1 MRPNDINALFKTQSL
16 TLQAKAMKSLTE
28 LLEKK
33 EHDSPEEEEMYVEA
47 ILEILDGKCLHS
59 SVVTEEIVRDAVGEM
74 ERKKEIEN
82 VCGKETKEK
91 KKKKKKKKETN
102 ENAAFEIPEDD
113 ENADG
118 EEKKGGEDEAP
129 MSVDDDEEEEEEE
142 ESEEEEEEEEE
153 DRANR
158 ERLHSE
164 LADEA
169 IVVCD
174 AFTHMPRHQYDE
186 TRNVFVKINQ
196 PATMDA
202 EADSKINVYRERFH
216 LLRQRMNRHESFTK
230 PAFGKKKKTK
240 NGGGD
245 ATNNNMNELTPL
257 RSLVGKCYGPRVV
270 MGCLSQV
277 EDGIFY
283 LEDPTGSMRID
294 LTAAVA
300 TSGMFCENC
309 VVLATGEVRKED
321 GIFEVSALGHPPA
334 ELRRQTLEAT
344 NATDFIGAAQGG
356 KHVALRPRD
365 LEELKKTEK
374 KAQDER
380 FVVIS
385 DCYLDDSKCLRRLRN
400 IFEVYDQEPKP
411 PGLFV
416 FMGDFTRVP
425 FGPTKYDFA
434 SYTKSFDQLADLLE
448 EYPSIREECRFV
460 FVPGPGDP
468 GNTSAYPRPGLPAAL
483 RGHKI
488 TACLQKVEFVS
499 NPCKIRWHSQ
509 DLVFFR
515 DDLQARARRGCLLP
529 PVDDLGTE
537 EDDERLQLDM
547 SPNEVERRKAMR
559 EKPLFHHLALTLV
572 QQSHLSPLPLTQMP
586 IYWERDQAMWLY
598 PAPNAIFL
606 GDRSETQCQV
616 TNVCGVGTSM
626 VNPGCFADDGSFAIY
641 NPSKGEVDLSVVS
654 AAEM

>member
-1 MRPNDINALFKTQSL
+1 MRQQTQHLRPNEINGLFQNQSL
-16 TLQAKAMKSLTE
+16 TLEARAMRALTA
-28 LLEKK
+28 LIQKK
-33 EHDSPEEEEMYVEA
+33 EFDSREKEEDYVED
-47 ILEILDGKCLHS
+47 ILNALDGKCLQT
-59 SVVTEEIVRDAVGEM
+59 SVVSEEIAREAVGEM

-82 VCGKETKEK
+82 VMNRDAPMAVDEEDGEVGEK
-91 KKKKKKKKETN
+91 
-102 ENAAFEIPEDD
+102 EDD
-113 ENADG
+113 D
-118 EEKKGGEDEAP
+118 DVD
-129 MSVDDDEEEEEEE
+129 VDD
-142 ESEEEEEEEEE
+142 ESDDE
-153 DRANR
+153 DRANQ
-158 ERLHSE
+158 ERLQNE
-164 LADEA
+164 LRDEA

-174 AFTHMPRHQYDE
+174 AFAHAPRYQYDE
-186 TRNVFVKINQ
+186 TRNVFAKIDQ

-216 LLRQRMNRHESFTK
+216 LLRQRMSRHESFTK
-230 PAFGKKKKTK
+230 PAFGKKKKG
-240 NGGGD
+240 NED
-245 ATNNNMNELTPL
+245 ASTNANNTNELTPL
-257 RSLVGKCYGPRVV
+257 RSLVGQCYGPRVV

-277 EDGIFY
+277 EDGIFH

-294 LTAAVA
+294 LTAAAA

-309 VVLATGEVRKED
+309 VVIATGEVRKTD

-334 ELRRQTLEAT
+334 ETRRKTLEAT
-344 NATDFIGAAQGG
+344 NATDFMGAAQGG

-365 LEELKKTEK
+365 LDELIKTEK
-374 KAQDER
+374 KAKDER

-400 IFEVYDQEPKP
+400 IFEVYDQMPKP

-434 SYTKSFDQLADLLE
+434 SYTKSFDQLADLLD

-488 TACLQKVEFVS
+488 TACLHKVEFAS

-515 DDLQARARRGCLLP
+515 DDLQARARRGCVLP

-547 SPNEVERRKAMR
+547 SPKERERRKAMR
-559 EKPLFHHLALTLV
+559 EKPLFLHLAMTLV

-606 GDRSETQCQV
+606 GDRSETQCKM
-616 TNVCGVGTSM
+616 TDVCNVGTTM

-641 NPSKGEVDLSVVS
+641 NPSEREVDLSVVS

>member
-1 MRPNDINALFKTQSL
+1 MLRPNEINALFQTQSL
-16 TLQAKAMKSLTE
+16 TLQAKAMKALSALIR
-28 LLEKK
+28 KK
-33 EHDSPEEEEMYVEA
+33 EFDSSAEEEKYVE
-47 ILEILDGKCLHS
+47 EILVVLDKKCLQS
-59 SVVTEEIVRDAVGEM
+59 SVVSEEIVRDAIGEM
-74 ERKKEIEN
+74 ERQKEIEN
-82 VCGKETKEK
+82 VMVDSNKKSK
-91 KKKKKKKKETN
+91 KKKNVKSSS
-102 ENAAFEIPEDD
+102 ENKVYEID
-113 ENADG
+113 
-118 EEKKGGEDEAP
+118 
-129 MSVDDDEEEEEEE
+129 DDDEDGAKKAKEEGEEPMAVDEEEEDVEEEEEE
-142 ESEEEEEEEEE
+142 ESDDE
-153 DRANR
+153 DRANQ
-158 ERLHSE
+158 ERLRNE

-174 AFTHMPRHQYDE
+174 AFAHAPRYQYDE
-186 TRNVFVKINQ
+186 TRNVFAKINE

-216 LLRQRMNRHESFTK
+216 LLRQRMSRHASFMK
-230 PAFGKKKKTK
+230 PAFGNLKKSKS
-240 NGGGD
+240 GGGD
-245 ATNNNMNELTPL
+245 ASTSNTNELTPL
-257 RSLVGKCYGPRVV
+257 RSLVGQCYGPRVV

-277 EDGIFY
+277 EDGIFH

-294 LTAAVA
+294 LSAAA
-300 TSGMFCENC
+300 SSSGMFCENC
-309 VVLATGEVRKED
+309 VVIAKGEVRKED
-321 GIFEVSALGHPPA
+321 GIFEVSELSHPPA
-334 ELRRQTLEAT
+334 ETRRKTLEAT
-344 NATDFIGAAQGG
+344 NATDFMGAAQGG
-356 KHVALRPRD
+356 KHVALRSRD
-365 LEELKKTEK
+365 LDELKKTEM
-374 KAQDER
+374 KARDER

-400 IFEVYDQEPKP
+400 IFEVYDQSEKP

-460 FVPGPGDP
+460 FIPGPGDP

-488 TACLQKVEFVS
+488 TACLNKVQFAS

-515 DDLQARARRGCLLP
+515 DDLQARARRACLRP
-529 PVDDLGTE
+529 PEDDLGTE

-547 SPNEVERRKAMR
+547 SPKEIERRKAMR
-559 EKPLFHHLALTLV
+559 EKPLFHHLAMTLV
-572 QQSHLSPLPLTQMP
+572 QQSHLSPLPLSQMP

-598 PAPNAIFL
+598 PAPNVIFL
-606 GDRSETQCQV
+606 GDRSETQCKM
-616 TNVCGVGTSM
+616 TDVCGGVGTTM

-641 NPSKGEVDLSVVS
+641 NPSEGVVDLSVVS
-654 AAEM
+654 AAEMM